1 MARILDANVVF
12 SGQEPKFSIEL
23 SKTQLILALN
33 WYSQNK
39 TNKDAEKY
47 VSDFFKKK
55 LKLDIGV
62 LAKECNSTFAYL
74 CRIVYNG
81 GQLGVKDQIWF
92 DNEAQQIQNRLKVK
106 KVTDRKVAVIGNV
119 ISIQDRIREKSQEC
133 IAELEGQ
140 LDDYIT
146 SDYKIDASPY
156 GVMHTM
162 NIKSVHVNRIVEVF
176 KRRRIEFDAVLN
188 TDDKELKEGYSNFTK
203 PQLKKVVAWCDQVI
217 LDCQKVMGSA
227 TENRKPRKRKVK
239 SPEELVAKVKVL
251 DKFDELKLVSVP
263 TTEII
268 GAMQL
273 WVYNVKTRKLG
284 CYHAEDAGGLSVK
297 GTSLENFNESKSVH
311 KKLRKP
317 EVSLPE
323 VMKAGKV
330 LLRNYMDSIRAV
342 ESALTG
348 RLNAD
353 TILLRSLK

>member
-12 SGQEPKFSIEL
+12 SGYEPKFSIEL
-23 SKTQLILALN
+23 SKVQMMLALN

-39 TNKDAEKY
+39 TSKDAEKY
-47 VSDFFKKK
+47 VTDYFKKK
-55 LKLDIGV
+55 LKIDIGS
-62 LAKECNSTFAYL
+62 LAKDCNSTFCYI

-81 GQLGVKDQIWF
+81 GMLSVKDQIWF
-92 DNEAQQIQNRLKVK
+92 DNQIKQIENQMSVK
-106 KVTDRKVAVIGNV
+106 KVKVVEVVPGNV

-133 IAELEGQ
+133 IGELEGQ

-188 TDDKELKEGYSNFTK
+188 TDDKELKEAYSNFTK

-227 TENRKPRKRKVK
+227 AQNRKPRKRKVK
-239 SPEELVAKVKVL
+239 SPEELTVKVKVL

-263 TTEII
+263 ATEII

-284 CYHAEDAGGLSVK
+284 CYHAEDAGGFSVK

-323 VMKAGKV
+323 LMKAGKV
-330 LLRNYMDSIRAV
+330 LLRNYMDGIRAV

-348 RLNAD
+348 RLNGD

>member
-12 SGQEPKFSIEL
+12 SGYEPKFSIEL
-23 SKTQLILALN
+23 SKVQMMLALN

-39 TNKDAEKY
+39 TSKDAEKY
-47 VSDFFKKK
+47 VTDYFKKK
-55 LKLDIGV
+55 LKVDIGS
-62 LAKECNSTFAYL
+62 LAKDCNSTFCYI

-81 GQLGVKDQIWF
+81 GMLSVKDQIWF
-92 DNEAQQIQNRLKVK
+92 DNQIKQIENQMSVK
-106 KVTDRKVAVIGNV
+106 KVKVVEVVPGNV

-133 IAELEGQ
+133 IGELEGQ

-188 TDDKELKEGYSNFTK
+188 TDDKELKEAYSNFTK

-227 TENRKPRKRKVK
+227 AQNRKPRKRKVK
-239 SPEELVAKVKVL
+239 SPEELTVKVKVL
-251 DKFDELKLVSVP
+251 DKFDELKLVSIP
-263 TTEII
+263 ATEII

-284 CYHAEDAGGLSVK
+284 CYHAEDAGGFSVK

-330 LLRNYMDSIRAV
+330 LLRNYMDGIRAV

>member
-12 SGQEPKFSIEL
+12 SGHEPKFSIEL
-23 SKTQLILALN
+23 TKTQLILALN
-33 WYSQNK
+33 WYTQNR
-39 TNKDAEKY
+39 TSKDAEKY
-47 VSDFFKKK
+47 VTDYFKKK
-55 LKLDIGV
+55 LKKDIGTI
-62 LAKECNSTFAYL
+62 AKECNSTFCYL
-74 CRIVYNG
+74 SRIVYNG
-81 GQLGVKDQIWF
+81 GMLSVKDQIWF
-92 DNEAQQIQNRLKVK
+92 DNEVKEIEEKLKAKKVK
-106 KVTDRKVAVIGNV
+106 VVEDKPTNV

-133 IAELEGQ
+133 IGELEGQ
-140 LDDYIT
+140 LDDYIV

-162 NIKSVHVNRIVEVF
+162 NIKSVHVNRIVDVF
-176 KRRRIEFDAVLN
+176 KKRRMEFDDVLN
-188 TDDKELKEGYSNFTK
+188 TDDKELKEGYGNFTK
-203 PQLKKVVAWCDQVI
+203 PQLKKVIAWCDQVI

-227 TENRKPRKRKVK
+227 AENRKPRKRKVK
-239 SPEELVAKVKVL
+239 SPDELVAKVKVL

-263 TTEII
+263 TREII

-297 GTSLENFNESKSVH
+297 GTSLINFNESKSVH

-330 LLRNYMDSIRAV
+330 LLRNYIDGIRAV

>member
-12 SGQEPKFSIEL
+12 SGYEPKFSIEL
-23 SKTQLILALN
+23 SKVQMMLALN

-39 TNKDAEKY
+39 TSKDAEKY
-47 VSDFFKKK
+47 VTDYFKKK
-55 LKLDIGV
+55 LKIDIGS
-62 LAKECNSTFAYL
+62 LAKDCNSTFCYI

-81 GQLGVKDQIWF
+81 GMLSVKDQIWF
-92 DNEAQQIQNRLKVK
+92 DNQIKQIENQMSVK
-106 KVTDRKVAVIGNV
+106 KVKVVEVVPGNV

-133 IAELEGQ
+133 IGELEGQ

-176 KRRRIEFDAVLN
+176 KRRRIEFDNILN
-188 TDDKELKEGYSNFTK
+188 TDDKELKEAYGNFTK

-227 TENRKPRKRKVK
+227 AQNRKPRKRKVK
-239 SPEELVAKVKVL
+239 SPEELTVKVKVL
-251 DKFDELKLVSVP
+251 DKFDELKLVSIP
-263 TTEII
+263 ATEII

-284 CYHAEDAGGLSVK
+284 CYHAEDAGGFSVK
-297 GTSLENFNESKSVH
+297 GTSLENFNESKSIH

-330 LLRNYMDSIRAV
+330 LLRNYMDGIRAV

-348 RLNAD
+348 RLNVD

>member
-12 SGQEPKFSIEL
+12 SGYEPKFSIEL
-23 SKTQLILALN
+23 SKVQMMLALN
-33 WYSQNK
+33 WYSQNR
-39 TNKDAEKY
+39 TSKDAEKY
-47 VSDFFKKK
+47 VTDYFKKK
-55 LKLDIGV
+55 LKIDIGS
-62 LAKECNSTFAYL
+62 LAKDCTSTFCYI

-81 GQLGVKDQIWF
+81 GMLSVKDQIWF
-92 DNEAQQIQNRLKVK
+92 DNQIKQIQNQMSVK
-106 KVTDRKVAVIGNV
+106 KVKVVEVAPGNV

-133 IAELEGQ
+133 IGELEGQ
-140 LDDYIT
+140 LDDYIL

-176 KRRRIEFDAVLN
+176 RKRRIEFDNVLN
-188 TDDKELKEGYSNFTK
+188 TDDKELKEAYGNFTK

-227 TENRKPRKRKVK
+227 AQNRKPRKRKVK
-239 SPEELVAKVKVL
+239 SPEELVVKIKVL

-263 TTEII
+263 ATEII

-297 GTSLENFNESKSVH
+297 GTSLINFNESKSVH

-323 VMKAGKV
+323 LMKAGKV
-330 LLRNYMDSIRAV
+330 LLRNYMDGIRAV

>member
-12 SGQEPKFSIEL
+12 SGHEPKFSIEL
-23 SKTQLILALN
+23 SKTQMILALN
-33 WYSQNK
+33 WYSQNR
-39 TNKDAEKY
+39 TSKDAEKY
-47 VSDFFKKK
+47 ITDYFKKK
-55 LKLDIGV
+55 LKIDIGA
-62 LAKECNSTFAYL
+62 LAKDCNTTLCYL
-74 CRIVYNG
+74 CRIVFNG
-81 GQLGVKDQIWF
+81 GMLDVKNQIWF
-92 DNEAQQIQNRLKVK
+92 DNEIKQIENKLKIKKVK
-106 KVTDRKVAVIGNV
+106 VVEEKPTNV
-119 ISIQDRIREKSQEC
+119 VSIQDRIREKSQEC
-133 IAELEGQ
+133 IGELEGQ
-140 LDDYIT
+140 LDDYID

-176 KRRRIEFDAVLN
+176 KRRRIEFDNVLN
-188 TDDKELKEGYSNFTK
+188 TDDKELKEAYGNFTK

-227 TENRKPRKRKVK
+227 AQNRKPRKRKVK
-239 SPEELVAKVKVL
+239 SPEELTAKVKVL

-263 TTEII
+263 ATEII

-273 WVYNVKTRKLG
+273 WVYNVKTRKVG

-323 VMKAGKV
+323 LMKAGKV

-342 ESALTG
+342 ESSLTG
-348 RLNAD
+348 RLNGD

>member
-1 MARILDANVVF
+1 MSRILDANIIF
-12 SGQEPKFSIEL
+12 SGHEPKFNAEP
-23 SKTQLILALN
+23 SKTQLIMALN
-33 WYSQNK
+33 WYSQNR

-47 VSDFFKKK
+47 VTDFFKKR
-55 LKLDIGV
+55 LKVDIGV
-62 LAKECNSTFAYL
+62 IAKDCNSTFCYL

-81 GQLGVKDQIWF
+81 GMLSDKDQIWF
-92 DNEAQQIQNRLKVK
+92 DNEIKKVEEKLNIKKVK
-106 KVTDRKVAVIGNV
+106 VVDNNPSNV

-133 IAELEGQ
+133 IGELEGQ

-156 GVMHTM
+156 GIMHTM

-176 KRRRIEFDAVLN
+176 KRKRIEFDAVLN
-188 TDDKELKEGYSNFTK
+188 TDDKELKDGYGNFSK
-203 PQLKKVVAWCDQVI
+203 PQLKKVIAWCDQVI
-217 LDCQKVMGSA
+217 LDCQKIMGSA

-239 SPEELVAKVKVL
+239 SPDELVAKVKVL

-263 TTEII
+263 TREII
-268 GAMQL
+268 GTMQL

-297 GTSLENFNESKSVH
+297 GTSLINFNESKSIH

-348 RLNAD
+348 RLNDD

>member
-12 SGQEPKFSIEL
+12 SGYEPKFSIEL
-23 SKTQLILALN
+23 SKVQMMLALN

-39 TNKDAEKY
+39 TSKDAEKY
-47 VSDFFKKK
+47 VTDYFKKK
-55 LKLDIGV
+55 LKVDIGS
-62 LAKECNSTFAYL
+62 LAKDCNSTFCYI

-81 GQLGVKDQIWF
+81 GMLSVKDQIWF
-92 DNEAQQIQNRLKVK
+92 DNQIKQIENQMSVK
-106 KVTDRKVAVIGNV
+106 KVKVVEVVPGNV

-133 IAELEGQ
+133 IGELEGQ
-140 LDDYIT
+140 LDDYIA

-176 KRRRIEFDAVLN
+176 KRRRIEFDDVLN
-188 TDDKELKEGYSNFTK
+188 TDDKELKEAYGNFTK

-227 TENRKPRKRKVK
+227 AQNRKPRKRKVK
-239 SPEELVAKVKVL
+239 SPEELTVKVKVL
-251 DKFDELKLVSVP
+251 DKFDELKLVSIP
-263 TTEII
+263 ATEII

-284 CYHAEDAGGLSVK
+284 CYHAEDAGGFSVK

-330 LLRNYMDSIRAV
+330 LLRNYMDGIRAV

-348 RLNAD
+348 RLNGD

>member
-12 SGQEPKFSIEL
+12 SGHEPKFSIEL
-23 SKTQLILALN
+23 SKTQMILALN
-33 WYSQNK
+33 WYSQNR
-39 TNKDAEKY
+39 TSKDAEKY
-47 VSDFFKKK
+47 ITDYFKKK
-55 LKLDIGV
+55 LKIDIGA
-62 LAKECNSTFAYL
+62 LAKDCNTTLCYL
-74 CRIVYNG
+74 CRIVFNG
-81 GQLGVKDQIWF
+81 GMLDVKNQIWF
-92 DNEAQQIQNRLKVK
+92 DNEIKQIENKLKIKKVK
-106 KVTDRKVAVIGNV
+106 VVEEKPTNV
-119 ISIQDRIREKSQEC
+119 VSIQDRIREKSQEC
-133 IAELEGQ
+133 IGELEGQ
-140 LDDYIT
+140 LDDYIA

-176 KRRRIEFDAVLN
+176 KRRRIEFDNVLN
-188 TDDKELKEGYSNFTK
+188 TDDKELKEAYGNFTK

-227 TENRKPRKRKVK
+227 AQNRKPRKRKVK
-239 SPEELVAKVKVL
+239 SPEELTAKVKVL
-251 DKFDELKLVSVP
+251 DKFDELKLVSIP
-263 TTEII
+263 ATEII

-297 GTSLENFNESKSVH
+297 GTSLINFNESKSVH

-323 VMKAGKV
+323 LMKAGKV
-330 LLRNYMDSIRAV
+330 LLRNYMDGIRAV

>member
-12 SGQEPKFSIEL
+12 SGYEPKFSIEL
-23 SKTQLILALN
+23 SKVQMMLALN
-33 WYSQNK
+33 WYSQNR
-39 TNKDAEKY
+39 TSKDAEKY
-47 VSDFFKKK
+47 VTDYFKKK
-55 LKLDIGV
+55 LKIDIGS
-62 LAKECNSTFAYL
+62 LAKDCTSTFCYI

-81 GQLGVKDQIWF
+81 GMLSVKDQIWF
-92 DNEAQQIQNRLKVK
+92 DNQIKQIQNQMSVK
-106 KVTDRKVAVIGNV
+106 KVKVVEVAPGNV

-133 IAELEGQ
+133 IGELEGQ
-140 LDDYIT
+140 LDDYIA

-176 KRRRIEFDAVLN
+176 KRRRIEFDNVLN
-188 TDDKELKEGYSNFTK
+188 TDDKELKEAYGNFTK

-227 TENRKPRKRKVK
+227 AQNRKPRKRKVK
-239 SPEELVAKVKVL
+239 SPEELVVKIKVL

-263 TTEII
+263 ATEII

-297 GTSLENFNESKSVH
+297 GTSLINFNESKSVH

-323 VMKAGKV
+323 LMKAGKV
-330 LLRNYMDSIRAV
+330 LLRNYMYGIRAV

>member
-12 SGQEPKFSIEL
+12 SGYEPKFSIEL
-23 SKTQLILALN
+23 SKVQMMLALN

-39 TNKDAEKY
+39 TSKDAEKY
-47 VSDFFKKK
+47 VTDYFKKK
-55 LKLDIGV
+55 LKIDIGS
-62 LAKECNSTFAYL
+62 LAKDCNSTFCYI

-81 GQLGVKDQIWF
+81 GMLSVKDQIWF
-92 DNEAQQIQNRLKVK
+92 DNQIKQIENQMSVK
-106 KVTDRKVAVIGNV
+106 KVKVVEVVPGNV

-133 IAELEGQ
+133 IGELEGQ

-188 TDDKELKEGYSNFTK
+188 TDDKELKEGYGNFTK

-227 TENRKPRKRKVK
+227 AENRKPRKRKVK
-239 SPEELVAKVKVL
+239 SPEELVVKVKVL

-330 LLRNYMDSIRAV
+330 LLRNYMDNIRAV

>member
-12 SGQEPKFSIEL
+12 SGHEPKFSIEL
-23 SKTQLILALN
+23 SKTQMILALN
-33 WYSQNK
+33 WYSQNR
-39 TNKDAEKY
+39 TSKDAEKY
-47 VSDFFKKK
+47 ITDYFKKK
-55 LKLDIGV
+55 LKIDIGA
-62 LAKECNSTFAYL
+62 LAKDCNTTLCYL
-74 CRIVYNG
+74 CRIVFNG
-81 GQLGVKDQIWF
+81 GMLDVKNQIWF
-92 DNEAQQIQNRLKVK
+92 DNEIKQIENKLKIKKVK
-106 KVTDRKVAVIGNV
+106 VVEEKPTNV
-119 ISIQDRIREKSQEC
+119 VSIQDRIREKSQEC
-133 IAELEGQ
+133 IGELEGQ
-140 LDDYIT
+140 LDDYIA

-176 KRRRIEFDAVLN
+176 KRRRIEFDNVLN
-188 TDDKELKEGYSNFTK
+188 TDDKELKEAYGNFTK
-203 PQLKKVVAWCDQVI
+203 PQLKKVIAWCDQVI

-227 TENRKPRKRKVK
+227 AQNRKPRKRKVK
-239 SPEELVAKVKVL
+239 SPEELTAKVKVL

-263 TTEII
+263 ATEII

-273 WVYNVKTRKLG
+273 WVYNVKTRKVG
-284 CYHAEDAGGLSVK
+284 CYHAEDAGGFSVK

-323 VMKAGKV
+323 LMKAGKV

-342 ESALTG
+342 ESSLTG
-348 RLNAD
+348 RLNGD